1 MTGKEIRQKRRMLN
15 ITLEQLAAKS
25 GISYPAL
32 QRIETKGVK
41 PHANNLTAIMAALDE
56 ASKAESVPEVK

>member
-1 MTGKEIRQKRRMLN
+1 MTGHEIRQKRRALN
-15 ITLEQLAAKS
+15 ITLETLAEKS

-41 PHANNLTAIMAALDE
+41 PHANNLAAIVAALDA
-56 ASKAESVPEVK
+56 ASKESVPEVK